1 MLPLPDPLPA
11 HEKPVHDREMQA
23 RLSAVVVGSL
33 VCMVMQLA
41 LTLLGSGFGLSLIDL
56 RGGSVPGNSLALGA
70 AFFALISIVLSFFT
84 GGYISG
90 RLADQRTKFSA
101 GVHGLA
107 VFALVSLSAVFF
119 VGTNIAPAVSGLI
132 AQTGVSAG
140 SAAGLE
146 TVLKDIRKDLVKM
159 RIVTDLKILK
169 GKAVTR
175 IVLSGSDE
183 DNATAQAINK
193 IENNIEQAGKDKK
206 LKAEIKDAAQ
216 NVDAAAAKASL
227 VVSCAL
233 AVGALSGFFGGLCGL
248 RQKLRTIPAKPEKA

>member
-1 MLPLPDPLPA
+1 MNPLLGPLPA
-11 HEKPVHDREMQA
+11 REKPVQDGEVQA
-23 RLSAVVVGSL
+23 RLSAVVVGGL

-70 AFFALISIVLSFFT
+70 AVFVLISLVFSFFT

-119 VGTNIAPAVSGLI
+119 VGTNIAPAVGGLI
-132 AQTGVSAG
+132 PQTGVSAG
-140 SAAGLE
+140 SASGLE
-146 TVLKDIRKDLVKM
+146 TVLKDIRKDIVKM
-159 RIVTDLKILK
+159 RFVTDLKILK

-175 IVLSGSDE
+175 IALSGSGE
-183 DNATAQAINK
+183 DNAAEQAINK
-193 IENNIEQAGKDKK
+193 TEDNIEQTGKDKK
-206 LKAEIKDAAQ
+206 LAAETKDTAQ
-216 NVDAAAAKASL
+216 NVDRAAAKVSL
-227 VVSCAL
+227 VVFCAL
-233 AVGALSGFFGGLCGL
+233 AIGALSGIFGGLCGV
-248 RQKLRTIPAKPEKA
+248 RQKSENNPGKA